1 MDQVPFQFAKDNKVY
16 LAEGELVVTDESPVN
31 AMLEVKRSLGSLPP
45 LKTVDIDTFEA
56 GMQAVFSDRKGSSAE
71 VMEDLNEVLDI
82 DQMADMFDEKSDLLA
97 SDDDAPII
105 RLLNSIFFEALK
117 ERASDIHIEPY
128 EKEARVRFRL
138 DGTLRTILTPPV
150 QAAPKLISRIKV
162 LAKLNIA
169 EKRVPQDGRITVT
182 LGGRAIDLRVS
193 TLPSTY
199 GERVVLRLLEKQNT
213 SLDTKNLGMSVRERA
228 LLDDMVSRP
237 HGIVLV
243 TGPTGSGKTTTLY
256 AALASLDRVQR
267 NIMTVEDPVEY
278 DLPGISQTPIS
289 AKTGMTFAKGLRA
302 ILRQD
307 PDVILVGEIRDRE
320 TADIATQASLTGHL
334 VLSTLHTNTASGAV
348 TRMQDIGVDSFLLA
362 STIRGVIAQRL
373 IRLLCPECKKP
384 VETDESVKGRF
395 SAADTEYQSVDAPD
409 MHYHADGCK
418 HCNFTGY
425 TGRKALF
432 EVVPITP
439 ELQQL
444 IHDEA
449 GELELERK
457 IRAQVPSLYQQGL
470 ELVKD
475 GSTSLDE
482 ILRVTAV

>member
-1 MDQVPFQFAKDNKVY
+1 MDQLPFQFAKDKQLF
-16 LAEGELVVTDESPVN
+16 LADGILVATSESPLT
-31 AMLEVKRSLGSLPP
+31 AILEARRALGNLPP
-45 LKTVDIDTFEA
+45 LKTLDKSDFEQ
-56 GMQAVFSDRKGSSAE
+56 GLQAAFANRKGTSAE
-71 VMEDLNEVLDI
+71 VMEDLGDVLDI
-82 DQMADMFDEKSDLLA
+82 EQVATLFDEKSDLLA
-97 SDDDAPII
+97 ADDDAPII

-128 EKEARVRFRL
+128 ETEARVRFRL
-138 DGTLRTILTPPV
+138 DGTLRTVLTPPI
-150 QAAPKLISRIKV
+150 QAAPRLISRIKV

-169 EKRVPQDGRITVT
+169 EKRVPQDGRITVR

-193 TLPSTY
+193 TLPSIY
-199 GERVVLRLLEKQNT
+199 GERVVLRLLEKQHT
-213 SLDTKNLGMSVRERA
+213 QLQTESLGMNDSERA
-228 LLDDMVSRP
+228 VLHEMVSRP

-256 AALASLDRVQR
+256 AALQSLNQTER

-289 AKTGMTFAKGLRA
+289 TKSGMTFAKGLRA

-334 VLSTLHTNTASGAV
+334 VLSTLHTNTAAGAV
-348 TRMQDIGVDSFLLA
+348 TRMQDIGIDSFLLA
-362 STIRGVIAQRL
+362 STLRGVIAQRL
-373 IRLLCPECKKP
+373 IRLLCADCKNP
-384 VETDESVKGRF
+384 ISVNEATRKRF
-395 SAADTEYQSVDAPD
+395 ATAQQPGVYPSTIYEAR
-409 MHYHADGCK
+409 GCK
-418 HCNFTGY
+418 HCHHTGY

-439 ELQQL
+439 QLQQL
-444 IHDEA
+444 IHDET
-449 GELELERK
+449 GELELETR
-457 IRAQVPSLYQQGL
+457 IRASVPSLYQRGL
-470 ELVKD
+470 ELVAA
-475 GSTSLDE
+475 GTTSLDE

>member
-1 MDQVPFQFAKDNKVY
+1 MEQVPFQFAKENKIY
-16 LAEGELVVTDESPVN
+16 IADTGLYVTKESPLT
-31 AMLEVKRSLGSLPP
+31 AILEVKRNLGSLPTIHT
-45 LKTVDIDTFEA
+45 LDEEAFEA
-56 GMQAVFSDRKGSSAE
+56 GLQSVFSDRKGTSAE

-82 DQMADMFDEKSDLLA
+82 DQVAHMFEEKSDLLA

-150 QAAPKLISRIKV
+150 QAAPKIISRIKV

-213 SLDTKNLGMSVRERA
+213 QLKTSSLGMDKKQRA
-228 LLDDMVSRP
+228 LLDEMTNRP

-256 AALASLDRVQR
+256 AALASLNQTER
-267 NIMTVEDPVEY
+267 NVMTVEDPVEY

-289 AKTGMTFAKGLRA
+289 QKTGMTFSKGLRA

-334 VLSTLHTNTASGAV
+334 VLSTLHTNTAAGAV

-362 STIRGVIAQRL
+362 STLRGVIAQRL
-373 IRLLCPECKKP
+373 IRLLCSECKSP
-384 VETDESVKGRF
+384 VDTDDAVKHRF
-395 SAADTEYQSVDAPD
+395 EAANTEYQTIPTPQQ
-409 MHYHADGCK
+409 HFQGNGCK
-418 HCNFTGY
+418 HCNNTGY
-425 TGRKALF
+425 SGRKALF
-432 EVVPITP
+432 EVVPITA
-439 ELQQL
+439 EVQQMV
-444 IHDEA
+444 HDEA
-449 GELELERK
+449 GELELEQSIRK
-457 IRAQVPSLYQQGL
+457 TVPSLYQQGL
-470 ELVKD
+470 ELV
-475 GSTSLDE
+475 GEGTTSLDE